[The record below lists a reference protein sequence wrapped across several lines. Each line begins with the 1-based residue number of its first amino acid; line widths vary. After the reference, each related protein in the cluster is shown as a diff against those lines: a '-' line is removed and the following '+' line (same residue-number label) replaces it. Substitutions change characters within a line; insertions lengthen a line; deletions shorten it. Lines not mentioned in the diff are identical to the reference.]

1 MINLPSLKSEEAIL
15 TTKKYSRSPII
26 CAVLDEEK
34 ERWAGGNTLV
44 ILCCYTSNLCSDFIK
59 RWLYFKN
66 TIGHI
71 SNTFCV
77 LEILL
82 QAD

>member
-26 CAVLDEEK
+26 CAVLEEK